1 MGIRQWP
8 VSSTR
13 MSVAIQLATMRDVP
27 QVAAIE
33 ISAFADPW
41 SARAFHDALANPA
54 VYFACAHGDA
64 GRIVGYVV
72 AWFAGGEGEIAN
84 IAVANDAWGQGVGGA
99 LLDAALEVGAER
111 GAGMV
116 FLEVRESNE
125 RARRLYQS
133 RGFDEVGRRREY
145 YRHPKE
151 DAVVLRRT
159 IQELRV

>member
-8 VSSTR
+8 ASSAR
-13 MSVAIQLATMRDVP
+13 MSVAIQPAVTRDVP
-27 QVAAIE
+27 HVAAIE
-33 ISAFADPW
+33 VSAFADPW

-84 IAVANDAWGQGVGGA
+84 IAVVNDAWGTGVGGA
-99 LLDAALEVGAER
+99 LLDAAIEHGAQR
-111 GAGMV
+111 GAAMV
-116 FLEVRESNE
+116 FLEVRESNQ
-125 RARRLYQS
+125 RARQLYQS
-133 RGFDEVGRRREY
+133 RGFDEVGRRRDY
-145 YRHPKE
+145 YRNPRE
-151 DAVVLRRT
+151 DAIVLRRT